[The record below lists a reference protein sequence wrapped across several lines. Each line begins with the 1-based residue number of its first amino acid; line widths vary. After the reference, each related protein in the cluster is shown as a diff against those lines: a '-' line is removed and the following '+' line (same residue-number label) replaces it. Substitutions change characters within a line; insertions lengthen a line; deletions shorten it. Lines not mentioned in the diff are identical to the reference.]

1 MTEPAKK
8 DGIWIKT
15 NHTYQ
20 RIMLNQ
26 PTVINY
32 ADTTIVNIGTMPF
45 HTGGYFFSFP
55 YNGYIYACSSN
66 DKKFFRYNGSTW
78 TDIGIAWNNWSACKS
93 IIYNNK
99 VHLFTFNGYSHYVF
113 DGQSLTKISDNNL
126 GNGMANSD
134 NYYAGSVFVY
144 NNKLYYNS
152 YYRSD
157 DERVFIYIYDEAN
170 KNWNYKSNTNNMYG
184 GTGETCVYNGLVYI
198 IGGYNGGTSY
208 SPLYFNG
215 TDLYTYNGSKFEN
228 ICKLPIQMSPQMFV
242 YNNKIYMWIFSADNP
257 TLSTKLYTY
266 DGSTFTLYSYTQT
279 INNLYNV
286 NVGNIF
292 VYNGEIHE
300 LVSLG
305 NNGSGSPHYV
315 FRSASK
321 VYDSNTLILYK
332 GAEGGKYLTAIA
344 DTSMITDDGKNNN
357 RFLSG
362 FDDAIY
368 FADTSFDWGAPM
380 YYGDGSQWIKFKN

>member
-1 MTEPAKK
+1 MNEPQKK

-20 RIMLNQ
+20 NVMINQ

-55 YNGYIYACSSN
+55 YNGYIYACSSI
-66 DKKFFRYNGSTW
+66 DHKFFRYNGSTW
-78 TDIGIAWNNWSACKS
+78 TDIGIAWNDFNDYTY

-99 VHLFTFNGYSHYVF
+99 IHLFGLNYNRHYIF
-113 DGQSLTKISDNNL
+113 DGLSLTSVSDTTIDYL
-126 GNGMANSD
+126 TDRD
-134 NYYAGSVFVY
+134 NYSNDSIFVY
-144 NNKLYYNS
+144 NNTLYSIS
-152 YYRSD
+152 YYRREDMQSYICKYD
-157 DERVFIYIYDEAN
+157 D
-170 KNWNYKSNTNNMYG
+170 NNRKWSQFYSSYSLPYG
-184 GTGETCVYNGLVYI
+184 ENSCVYRGLVYI
-198 IGGYNGGTSY
+198 IGGTKDTTYYPYTVWGGTA
-208 SPLYFNG
+208 
-215 TDLYTYNGSKFEN
+215 LYTYDGTNVSKV
-228 ICKLPIQMSPQMFV
+228 CDLPRQMNPQMFV
-242 YNNKIYMWIFSADNP
+242 YNNKIYMYFFTANDSI
-257 TLSTKLYTY
+257 LSTTLYTY

-279 INNLYNV
+279 INNLYKV
-286 NVGNIF
+286 DTGNIF

-305 NNGSGSPHYV
+305 NAYDGSPHYV

-321 VYDSNTLILYK
+321 VYSPNTLILYK
-332 GAEGGKYLTAIA
+332 GTEGGKYLTAIA

-368 FADTSFDWGAPM
+368 FADTSFDWTAPM